1 MMNVAAPS
9 APLNDKLVFMR
20 LLYFVLLISLFPS
33 LLIGQVDTSKLY
45 ELPTVTLRVPRLTG
59 NLQGQPMAITSIERS
74 AIFAAQQQLSIN
86 EYLNEVPGLFALNP
100 GNFAQDL
107 RISIRGFGSRAAF
120 GIRGVKILVD
130 GVPETTP
137 DGQGQTDNL
146 DLGIV
151 DRIEILRGPSS
162 GLFGNASGGVLSI
175 ATEDRVTTPF
185 FEAGATFGDFKMQQ
199 YQVKAGFKSGRTHYI
214 IHGTDTETDGYRQNS
229 GMKSTTV
236 NAQVMHEFAENSTFK
251 FLVNYTD
258 SPQADD
264 PGGINADA
272 VMADRRQARDR
283 NVSFQA
289 GEAIDQF
296 KIAAILKHNKVN
308 SNVFYSNRNF
318 YGLLPFENGGI
329 IDLKRDYWGHSLQYN
344 LTDFDPAK
352 KDEFGHKL
360 QVGYSLAQQNDQ
372 RERFVNQMGTQGATT
387 FNQLES
393 FTNLGV
399 YLLEELQL
407 TNGWSAMVSLRYDW
421 NKLEAEDSFL
431 GNGDDSGEIRLSTF
445 NPGLGINYLLR
456 PGMHFYTQFSTSF
469 ETPTLNELS
478 NNPSGQGG
486 FNDELAPQKA
496 RNLEMG
502 LKGIVDGK
510 LQYDLAYFF
519 IRTKDEI
526 VSFELEDFPGRDFF
540 RNAGET
546 IRNGLESQLKYAFAK
561 NWRLNLAYTY
571 SDFYYDSYVT
581 GGEDLSGTQLPG
593 VPKHFGSASLRYID
607 PDGFFARLQT
617 RMVGVTLVEDGNAL
631 DREPQ
636 YTLLNLNVGYNL
648 KFGDWN
654 VVPFFGINNITD
666 KEYSD
671 NLRINAFGRRFFE
684 PAPGRNVYGG
694 IRVRRVFR

>member
-1 MMNVAAPS
+1 MWLLPWDHINA
-9 APLNDKLVFMR
+9 KLVFMR
-20 LLYFVLLISLFPS
+20 LLCFALLICFLPGLS
-33 LLIGQVDTSKLY
+33 IAQVDTSKLY
-45 ELPTVTLRVPRLTG
+45 ELPTVTLRVPRLSG
-59 NLQGQPMAITSIERS
+59 GLLGQPMAITSIERS

-146 DLGIV
+146 DLGII

-175 ATEDRVTTPF
+175 ATEDRVAAPF
-185 FEAGATFGDFKMQQ
+185 FEAGATFGDFNMQQ
-199 YQVKAGFKSGRTHYI
+199 FQVKAGFKSGRTHYI
-214 IHGTDTETDGYRQNS
+214 IHGTDSETDGYRQNS

-236 NAQVMHEFAENSTFK
+236 NAQAMHEFAKHSTFK
-251 FLVNYTD
+251 VLVNYTD

-272 VMADRRQARDR
+272 VIADRRQARDR

-296 KIAAILKHNKVN
+296 KIAAILKHNKIN
-308 SNVFYSNRNF
+308 TNVFYSNRNF

-329 IDLKRDYWGHSLQYN
+329 IDLKRDYWGHSFQYH
-344 LTDFDPAK
+344 LTDFDPDK

-360 QVGYSLAQQNDQ
+360 QVGYSIAQQDDQ
-372 RERFVNQMGTQGATT
+372 RERFLNQMGTQGATT

-393 FTNLGV
+393 FSNLGI

-421 NKLEAEDSFL
+421 NKLKAEDSFL
-431 GNGDDSGEIRLSTF
+431 SNGDDSGEINLSAF
-445 NPGLGINYLLR
+445 NPSLGINYLVS
-456 PGMHFYTQFSTSF
+456 PGTHFYTQFSTSF

-478 NNPSGQGG
+478 NNPNGQGG
-486 FNDELAPQKA
+486 FNADLTAQKA
-496 RNLEMG
+496 RNFEVG
-502 LKGIVDGK
+502 LKGILNGK

-519 IRTKDEI
+519 IRTQDEI

-546 IRNGLESQLKYAFAK
+546 VRNGLESQFKYAFAK
-561 NWRLNLAYTY
+561 NWRFNVAYTY
-571 SDFYYDSYVT
+571 SDFYYDTYVT
-581 GGEDLSGTQLPG
+581 GGDDLSGTQLPG
-593 VPKHFGSASLRYID
+593 VPRHFGSASLRYID
-607 PDGFFARLQT
+607 ADGFFARLQA
-617 RMVGVTLVEDGNAL
+617 RMVGVTYVADGNAL
-631 DREPQ
+631 DSEPQ
-636 YTLLNLNVGYNL
+636 YTVLNLNLGY
-648 KFGDWN
+648 KVKVGDWSI
-654 VVPFFGINNITD
+654 VPFFGINNITD
-666 KEYSD
+666 EEYSD

-684 PAPGRNVYGG
+684 PAPGRNVFGG
-694 IRVRRVFR
+694 LRIRTVFR

>member
-1 MMNVAAPS
+1 
-9 APLNDKLVFMR
+9 MR
-20 LLYFVLLISLFPS
+20 LLTLVFLLSLVSS
-33 LLIGQVDTSKLY
+33 LALGQVDTSTLY
-45 ELPTVTLRVPRLTG
+45 ELPTVTLRVPRLSG
-59 NLQGQPMAITSIERS
+59 DLLGQPMAITSIERS
-74 AIFAAQQQLSIN
+74 AIFATQQQLSIN
-86 EYLNEVPGLFALNP
+86 EYLNEVPGLFAMNA

-107 RISIRGFGSRAAF
+107 RISIRGFGARAAF

-175 ATEDRVTTPF
+175 ATEDRVATPF

-199 YQVKAGFKSGRTHYI
+199 YQVKAGLKSGRTHYI

-236 NAQVMHEFAENSTFK
+236 NAQALHEFAENSTFK
-251 FLVNYTD
+251 VLVNYTD

-264 PGGINADA
+264 PGGIDKSA
-272 VMADRRQARDR
+272 VVLDRRQARDR

-296 KIAAILKHNKVN
+296 KIAAILKHNKMN
-308 SNVFYSNRNF
+308 TNVFYSNRNF
-318 YGLLPFENGGI
+318 YGLLPFESGGI
-329 IDLKRDYWGHSLQYN
+329 IDLKRDYWGHSFQYN
-344 LTDFDPAK
+344 LVDFDPAK

-360 QVGYSLAQQNDQ
+360 QFGYSLAQQTDQ
-372 RERFVNQMGTQGATT
+372 RERFLNLMGTQGSTT
-387 FNQLES
+387 FDQLES
-393 FTNLGV
+393 FSNFGV
-399 YLLEELQL
+399 FLLEELQL

-421 NKLEAEDSFL
+421 NKLEAEDKFL
-431 GNGDDSGEIRLSTF
+431 SNGDDSGEIRLSTF
-445 NPGLGINYLLR
+445 NPSLGINYLLG
-456 PGMHFYTQFSTSF
+456 PGTHFYTQFSTSF

-486 FNDELAPQKA
+486 FNDELSAQKA
-496 RNLEMG
+496 RNLEVG
-502 LKGIVDGK
+502 LKGILNGK

-519 IRTKDEI
+519 IRTQDEI
-526 VSFELEDFPGRDFF
+526 VSFELQDFPGRDFF

-546 IRNGLESQLKYAFAK
+546 VRNGLESQIKYAFAK

-571 SDFYYDSYVT
+571 SDFYYDSYIN
-581 GGEDLSGTQLPG
+581 GGDDFSGTQLPG
-593 VPKHFGSASLRYID
+593 IPRHFGSASLRYID
-607 PDGFFARLQT
+607 PDGFFARLQS
-617 RMVGVTLVEDGNAL
+617 RMVGLTYLADGNGI

-636 YTLLNLNVGYNL
+636 YTLLNLNLGYKL
-648 KFGDWN
+648 KFGSWSL
-654 VVPFFGINNITD
+654 VPFFGINNLTD
-666 KEYSD
+666 EEYSD
-671 NLRINAFGRRFFE
+671 NIRINAFGGRFFE

-694 IRVRRVFR
+694 LRIRNVLR

>member
-1 MMNVAAPS
+1 MMNVAAQS
-9 APLNDKLVFMR
+9 VLLNDKLVFMR
-20 LLYFVLLISLFPS
+20 LLYFALLINLFPF
-33 LLIGQVDTSKLY
+33 LLGGQVDTSKLY
-45 ELPTVTLRVPRLTG
+45 ELPTVTLRVPRLSG
-59 NLQGQPMAITSIERS
+59 NLLGQPMAITSIERS
-74 AIFAAQQQLSIN
+74 AIFASQQQLSIN

-107 RISIRGFGSRAAF
+107 RISIRGFGARAAF

-229 GMKSTTV
+229 GMKTTTV
-236 NAQVMHEFAENSTFK
+236 NAQAMHEFAKNSTFK
-251 FLVNYTD
+251 VLLNYTD

-264 PGGINADA
+264 PGGINRDA
-272 VMADRRQARDR
+272 VLSDRRQARDR
-283 NVSFQA
+283 NVSFQT

-296 KIAAILKHNKVN
+296 KIAAILKHNKIN
-308 SNVFYSNRNF
+308 TNIFYSNRNF

-329 IDLKRDYWGHSLQYN
+329 IDLRRDYWGHSFQYN
-344 LTDFDPAK
+344 LADFDPAK

-360 QVGYSLAQQNDQ
+360 QVGYSIAQQDDR
-372 RERFVNQMGTQGATT
+372 RERFLNLMGTQGAST

-393 FTNLGV
+393 FSNLGV
-399 YLLEELQL
+399 FLLEELQL

-421 NKLEAEDSFL
+421 NKLQAEDSFL
-431 GNGDDSGEIRLSTF
+431 SNGDDSGEIGLSSF
-445 NPGLGINYLLR
+445 NPSIGVNYMLS
-456 PGMHFYTQFSTSF
+456 PGTHFYTQFSTSF

-486 FNDELAPQKA
+486 FNEELSPQRA
-496 RNLEMG
+496 RNLELG
-502 LKGIVDGK
+502 LKGIFNGK

-519 IRTKDEI
+519 IRTQDEI
-526 VSFELEDFPGRDFF
+526 VSFELGDFPGRDFF

-546 IRNGLESQLKYAFAK
+546 VRNGLESQIKYAFAK

-571 SDFYYDSYVT
+571 SDFYYDSYIN
-581 GGEDLSGTQLPG
+581 GGDDLSGTQLPG
-593 VPKHFGSASLRYID
+593 IPKHFGSVSLRYID
-607 PDGFFARLQT
+607 PDGFFARLQS
-617 RMVGVTLVEDGNAL
+617 RMVGLTYVADGNLL

-636 YTLLNLNVGYNL
+636 YTVINLNLGYTLRFKGWNL
-648 KFGDWN
+648 
-654 VVPFFGINNITD
+654 VPFLGINNITD
-666 KEYSD
+666 EAYSD
-671 NLRINAFGRRFFE
+671 NIRINAFGGRFFE
-684 PAPGRNVYGG
+684 PAPGRNVFGG
-694 IRVRRVFR
+694 IRLRTKL

>member
-1 MMNVAAPS
+1 MNVVVPS
-9 APLNDKLVFMR
+9 APLNAKLVFMR
-20 LLYFVLLISLFPS
+20 LLCFVLLSVLIPS
-33 LLIGQVDTSKLY
+33 LSVAQVDTSKLY
-45 ELPTVTLRVPRLTG
+45 ELPTVTLRVPRLSG
-59 NLQGQPMAITSIERS
+59 NLLGQPMAITSIERS

-175 ATEDRVTTPF
+175 ATEDKVTTPF

-236 NAQVMHEFAENSTFK
+236 NAQAMHEFAENSTFK
-251 FLVNYTD
+251 VLVNYTD

-283 NVSFQA
+283 NVDFQA

-296 KIAAILKHNKVN
+296 KIAAILKHSKVN
-308 SNVFYSNRNF
+308 TNIFYSNRNF

-329 IDLKRDYWGHSLQYN
+329 IDLKRDYWGHSFQYN
-344 LTDFDPAK
+344 LVDFDPAK

-360 QVGYSLAQQNDQ
+360 QVGYSFAQQDDQ
-372 RERFVNQMGTQGATT
+372 RERFLNQMGTQGAST

-393 FTNLGV
+393 FSNLGV

-421 NKLEAEDSFL
+421 NKLQAEDSFL
-431 GNGDDSGEIRLSTF
+431 SNGDDSGEISLSAF
-445 NPGLGINYLLR
+445 NPSLGINYLIS
-456 PGMHFYTQFSTSF
+456 PGTHFYTQYSTSF

-486 FNDELAPQKA
+486 FNDELSPQKA
-496 RNLEMG
+496 RNIEVG
-502 LKGIVDGK
+502 LKGILNGK

-519 IRTKDEI
+519 IRTQDEI

-546 IRNGLESQLKYAFAK
+546 VRNGLESQIKYAFAK
-561 NWRLNLAYTY
+561 NWRFNVAYTY
-571 SDFYYDSYVT
+571 SDFYYDTYVT
-581 GGEDLSGTQLPG
+581 GGDDLSGTQLPG
-593 VPKHFGSASLRYID
+593 IPKHFGSASLRYID
-607 PDGFFARLQT
+607 PNGFFARLQT
-617 RMVGVTLVEDGNAL
+617 RMVGETFVADGNSV
-631 DREPQ
+631 DSEPQ
-636 YTLLNLNVGYNL
+636 YTVVNLNLGYKV
-648 KFGDWN
+648 KFGDWSI
-654 VVPFFGINNITD
+654 VPFFGINNITD
-666 KEYSD
+666 EEYSD

-684 PAPGRNVYGG
+684 PAPGRNVFGG
-694 IRVRRVFR
+694 LRVRREFR